1 MKVSKYVVL
10 YLFSQ
15 LFLQASGIT
24 YLIDMCFLF
33 KKKWVKVIPSKEK
46 VFIKHYI
53 QVKAG

>member
-33 KKKWVKVIPSKEK
+33 KKKMS
-46 VFIKHYI
+46 
-53 QVKAG
+53 